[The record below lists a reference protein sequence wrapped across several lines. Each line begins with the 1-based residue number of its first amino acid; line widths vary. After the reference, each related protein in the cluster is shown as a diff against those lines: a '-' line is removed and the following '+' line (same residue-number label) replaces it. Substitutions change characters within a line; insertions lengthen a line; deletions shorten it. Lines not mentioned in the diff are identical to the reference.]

1 MEVGS
6 RGDLWLPQDGAD
18 LTIYKR
24 MLAVGAI
31 RPYLMPEGVER
42 IAQHVMQM
50 LEMAQASGRMRDAI
64 KCIEILR
71 SLMAD
76 NRAMAMEVDKVD
88 RLDAGKPTAI
98 SGQLSSD
105 AQERIKRIISTQRAI
120 NTEDR
125 HGTEGTHPALGAG
138 GGAGRGGV
146 EPPAQADRGQADHGR
161 ADQDAQAARGERA
174 ADGAREEEA

>member
-1 MEVGS
+1 
-6 RGDLWLPQDGAD
+6 
-18 LTIYKR
+18 

-76 NRAMAMEVDKVD
+76 NRQMAIEVDKVD

-98 SGQLSSD
+98 SGQLTSD

-125 HGTEGTHPALGAG
+125 HGTEGAHPALGAG
-138 GGAGRGGV
+138 RGSGRGGV
-146 EPPAQADRGQADHGR
+146 EPPAQDGGGEADPGR
-161 ADQDAQAARGERA
+161 VDEDAQASRGDRGEA
-174 ADGAREEEA
+174 GAREEEA